1 MNRGIEQL
9 IGHIVEDI
17 FIYEWGVIDQ
27 ERKEDKSSRGNSLEL
42 KALVRTLNTNVDRS
56 CENIHKSYIYLYI
69 YTIICIFLC
78 YTLCENIYKCVY
90 IHNHM
95 YFFFSLS
102 DKKT

>member
-9 IGHIVEDI
+9 IGHIIEDI

-27 ERKEDKSSRGNSLEL
+27 ERKEDKSSCGNSLEL

-56 CENIHKSYIYLYI
+56 CENIHK
-69 YTIICIFLC
+69 
-78 YTLCENIYKCVY
+78 CVY

-95 YFFFSLS
+95 YFSLLYFM
-102 DKKT
+102 